1 MFDRLLS
8 RPIFLAIFVAVVAFV
23 VYLQTL
29 APSVDF
35 IDAGELATDCATL
48 GICHPT
54 GYPVFTL
61 IGWVFAHLPIAS
73 TVILRMN
80 IMAAFFTALG
90 AGGVVL
96 LANELFGYWM
106 PQGRKRPMGQKNNGK
121 AKPAKG
127 QRAKV
132 KNQLHESHASQ
143 QVPLQS
149 EAPSNIP
156 ALL

>member
-8 RPIFLAIFVAVVAFV
+8 RPIYLAIFVAVVVFV

-48 GICHPT
+48 GIFHPT

-96 LANELFGYWM
+96 LATELFGFWM
-106 PQGRKRPMGQKNNGK
+106 PQRDRVKGRGKMEKGKGK
-121 AKPAKG
+121 ATKNRNQTAKS
-127 QRAKV
+127 KKKEV
-132 KNQLHESHASQ
+132 VDSST
-143 QVPLQS
+143 
-149 EAPSNIP
+149 
-156 ALL
+156 